1 MKSLRIAFSLF
12 VLFAAT
18 FALAQTSAQ
27 KSFDQMKSLVGSWE
41 GKNSQG
47 EDLRVTF
54 RNTGGDSA
62 VMSEINVPAH
72 HDHDMVSMIHM
83 DGPNRLILTHY
94 CSMGNQPR
102 MSASESADGKAIAFD
117 FFDGTNLGGKGHM
130 QRVVF
135 TIIDSNHHTEEWT
148 FNAGPGKE
156 MAGKEMKE
164 VFDLHRTEV
173 AQK

>member
-1 MKSLRIAFSLF
+1 MKSLRPAITLA

-18 FALAQTSAQ
+18 LTLAQTSAQ

-47 EDLRVTF
+47 EPLHVSF
-54 RNTGGDSA
+54 RSTGGDSA
-62 VMSEINVPAH
+62 LMSVITSAEH
-72 HDHDMVSMIHM
+72 HQEMVSMIHM

-94 CSMGNQPR
+94 CSSGNQPR
-102 MSASESADGKAIAFD
+102 MQATASPDGKTITFD
-117 FFDGTNLGGKGHM
+117 FFDGTNLGDKGHM
-130 QRVVF
+130 QRVAF
-135 TIIDSNHHTEEWT
+135 TIIDPDHHTEEWT

-156 MAGKEMKE
+156 MKE
-164 VFDLHRTEV
+164 VFDLHRAEV